1 MLIQLSR
8 SLSLFLAFQ
17 CFNVSDVSK
26 LSVKINE
33 CQGGMLIGRVT
44 EGAVSPGDS
53 HEDGGEE
60 HAKLY
65 EGIHTT

>member
-1 MLIQLSR
+1 
-8 SLSLFLAFQ
+8 
-17 CFNVSDVSK
+17 
-26 LSVKINE
+26 
-33 CQGGMLIGRVT
+33 MLIGRVT

-65 EGIHTT
+65 EGIHTI